1 MCYRFFCPEKLI
13 EVLLISLRSGLN
25 VYLILEAFIL
35 VVFLSY
41 ETVGRL
47 NEQVRGRGDNM

>member
-41 ETVGRL
+41 EIVGRL